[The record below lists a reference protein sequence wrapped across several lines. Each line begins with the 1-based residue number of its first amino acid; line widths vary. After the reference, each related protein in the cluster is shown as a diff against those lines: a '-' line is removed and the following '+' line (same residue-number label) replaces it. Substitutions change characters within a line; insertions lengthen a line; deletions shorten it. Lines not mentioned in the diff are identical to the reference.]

1 MTTLWNLL
9 LLFAAEARFGSP
21 FTGNDHSLEPFASF
35 CGRGVFGSPLIGN
48 DHSLERFASFCGR
61 GEVRF
66 SFNW

>member
-9 LLFAAEARFGSP
+9 LLFCGRGEFGSP
-21 FTGNDHSLEPFASF
+21 LIGNDHSLEPFASF
-35 CGRGVFGSPLIGN
+35 CGRGEFGSPLIGN
-48 DHSLERFASFCGR
+48 DHALEPFASFCGR